1 MFIPTCRTLIKKSY
15 RRIKRN
21 NFPKMIK
28 MLLKVLTV
36 LLLILVL
43 IYLLGPK
50 PPRPKLRGALPDV
63 PSDPAGLEEMIAQR
77 EGSTKLK
84 PDNEAR
90 FIWANDSLK
99 SNAEFALVYLHGFS
113 SSWFEA
119 YPVNNEFVR
128 RYGCNAFYARLASH
142 GIDTTEALAD
152 MTPDRLWESAREAL
166 AIGNRIGRKVIIM
179 STSTGGTL
187 ALKLAAEFPDLVH
200 GLILYSPNVA
210 INKKNAALLSKQ
222 WGLQF
227 ARSVYKSRYRVVGD
241 GTDTMECR
249 YWNCRYRLEAVV
261 YLQQLLDAT
270 MKDKVFGQVKCP
282 VFLGYYYRD
291 EEHQDKVVKV
301 EAALRMF
308 DRLGTPETLKQKV
321 AFPTAGDHVIACGY
335 YSKSVDEVRQA
346 TFEFAEK
353 MIGMIPVVGNVGSK

>member
-1 MFIPTCRTLIKKSY
+1 M
-15 RRIKRN
+15 
-21 NFPKMIK
+21 MK
-28 MLLKVLTV
+28 MLPKVLTV
-36 LLLILVL
+36 LLLMVVLV
-43 IYLLGPK
+43 YLLGPK
-50 PPRPKLRGALPDV
+50 PPKPKFRGNLQDV
-63 PSDPAGLEEMIAQR
+63 PSDPARIEEMIVQR
-77 EGSTKLK
+77 EGATKLK

-90 FIWANDSLK
+90 FLWADDTLK
-99 SNAEFALVYLHGFS
+99 NPTDYALVYLHGFS

-119 YPVNNEFVR
+119 YPVNTEFVR

-142 GIDTTEALAD
+142 GLDTTEALAD
-152 MTPDRLWESAREAL
+152 MTPDRLWESAKEAL
-166 AIGNRIGRKVIIM
+166 AIGNRIGRRVIIM

-187 ALKLAAEFPDLVH
+187 ALKLAAEFPDLVY

-210 INKKNAALLSKQ
+210 INKKNAALLSKP

-241 GTDTMECR
+241 GTDTLECR
-249 YWNCRYRLEAVV
+249 YWNCRYRLESVV
-261 YLQQLLDAT
+261 YLQQLIDAT
-270 MKDKVFGQVKCP
+270 MKNEVFRRVKCP

-308 DRLGTPETLKQKV
+308 DRLGTPEKLKQKV
-321 AFPTAGDHVIACGY
+321 AFPGAGDHVIACGH
-335 YSKSVDEVRQA
+335 YSKSVDEVRPA

-353 MIGMIPVVGNVGSK
+353 IIGMIPVVGIDGSK